1 MSVFPELDIVP
12 ASVASRLNKLLTRQ
26 GAEKARAHATN
37 AKGETILSV
46 GDTSLPIVLM
56 QVTQLFTLAMVLREF
71 DRGAMAPETPIADLL
86 PEDMVRGLCV
96 VDGTDH
102 SESIT
107 VDQLISHCSG
117 ISDYFSPPGHKVL
130 SLKTQT
136 ESKDRAWS
144 LEQALE
150 ISRHYPGQFVP
161 GTARKLCYSHTNY
174 LLLGEI
180 LQESTGMPYEQLVN
194 LRLVSSLG
202 LRDTYVFTPNNF
214 DRYFSITPTLH
225 KGTLQRAPRTLAS
238 FGASGS
244 VISTS
249 RDVTRFLRGFWS
261 GELFNER
268 WRTELLASP
277 RFMGRGLRL
286 SRGVMIVNT
295 TGKKPQM
302 IGHASS
308 SGAVALINTATGSTG
323 FATTN
328 SSSAQPH
335 LVTEFAKVM
344 AHVDMGR

>member
-1 MSVFPELDIVP
+1 MSISPELDIVP
-12 ASVASRLNKLLTRQ
+12 AAVAARLNKIVTRP
-26 GAEKARAHATN
+26 GVEKARAYATD
-37 AKGETILSV
+37 ARGETILSV

-56 QVTQLFTLAMVLREF
+56 QVTQLFTLAMILREF
-71 DRGAMAPETPIADLL
+71 DRGAMTPETPIADLL

-96 VDGTDH
+96 VGGIDH

-107 VDQLISHCSG
+107 VDHLISHCSG
-117 ISDYFSPPGHKVL
+117 ISDFFSPPGHKVL
-130 SLKTQT
+130 SLKAQT

-161 GTARKLCYSHTNY
+161 GTAGKLGYSHTNY

-202 LRDTYVFTPNNF
+202 LRDTYVFTPSHF

-225 KGTLQRAPRTLAS
+225 KGALQRAPRTLAS

-268 WRTELLASP
+268 WRTELLESP
-277 RFMGRGLRL
+277 RVLTRGVRL
-286 SRGVMIVNT
+286 SRGVMIVNA

-308 SGAVALINTATGSTG
+308 SGAAALINTATGSVG

-328 SSSAQPH
+328 SSTAQPK
-335 LVTEFAKVM
+335 LITEFAEVM
-344 AHVDMGR
+344 AHVDAGR